1 MTSISGPIDTSLLH
15 TSRKDPLL
23 QERRLLDRIDVQ
35 TRADMPRDM
44 AMERP
49 HARIIRV
56 ILEHEIPRRA
66 SRAGLDNLDVAT
78 LGICLVDDCAV
89 PGSDTLGQDVE
100 IVAVEMHGVGGWELV
115 LDDDADGAVGSEV
128 VDVPL
133 GVEGVGDVALVGE
146 DEDRVTFGRT
156 CEQ

>member
-15 TSRKDPLL
+15 TSREDPLL

-49 HARIIRV
+49 HARIIGV
-56 ILEHEIPRRA
+56 ILEHDIPRRA

-89 PGSDTLGQDVE
+89 PGSDALGQDVE
-100 IVAVEMHGVGGWELV
+100 IVAVEMHGV
-115 LDDDADGAVGSEV
+115 
-128 VDVPL
+128 
-133 GVEGVGDVALVGE
+133 
-146 DEDRVTFGRT
+146 
-156 CEQ
+156 